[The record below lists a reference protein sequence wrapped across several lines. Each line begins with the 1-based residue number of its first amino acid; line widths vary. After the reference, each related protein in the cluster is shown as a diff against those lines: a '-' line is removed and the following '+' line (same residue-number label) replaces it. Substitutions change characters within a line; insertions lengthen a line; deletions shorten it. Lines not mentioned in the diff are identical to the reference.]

1 MLKGLNLVPFMGVQ
15 AFNQS
20 KISKSLQ
27 QIIQLLQLNLF
38 TRRSLLDL
46 LQPPDQSS
54 LPPPQ
59 LQFGLVRN

>member
-1 MLKGLNLVPFMGVQ
+1 MGVQ